1 MASQVRWPGDLLR
14 NRWVEGIPR
23 AIAECLV
30 TFVLLPSPPEEI
42 MSSVHVQEE
51 LVSSDGVAVQ
61 TRYGFVKGG
70 KASNGSNVFLEVPY
84 ALRPRRFEDPEP
96 LPSEYDYKFKKCIVE
111 SACLCS
117 FEDKVGLGAP
127 TENPFLQFGS
137 PHSLS
142 SQAQYVAAERS
153 EVWVNIG
160 YRLSAFGF
168 LASDKHSL
176 TGNYGFKDQ
185 WLALEWIKENI
196 GYFGGDPKNIQIT
209 GLSAGAHSVHQILHH
224 AANLPECIPAPFTSA
239 VLQSNAILMDPKS
252 PKEFRPQ
259 FEALCRALGLDPDAE
274 DVVQTLKDPAKVPW
288 NAITKVIEEEKLGP
302 YGTFRGCLS
311 SDWIKVSPGPMERQ
325 RDGSFAA
332 ALKEH
337 GVKFVVV
344 GEVIDEWYL
353 YSIAHPISSTD
364 DFVPNLERYFS
375 PQFVAEVMQFDRE
388 GEDVERRFGEL
399 LSLLQ
404 VHLPV
409 RILARDLV
417 AGGFP
422 VLRYQIR
429 WTPEQGRPLG
439 EHPRFWLYSEP
450 QTNRAVYVPGYVT
463 HGTDRP
469 LWALRLPSLTEKQQ
483 VIARKWL
490 DAIDEES
497 YKMEKGDWISQ
508 GADKMLVL
516 DADMTIRWEVEEAEA
531 RERYEEIA
539 RALRL

>member
-1 MASQVRWPGDLLR
+1 
-14 NRWVEGIPR
+14 
-23 AIAECLV
+23 
-30 TFVLLPSPPEEI
+30 

-111 SACLCS
+111 SAYGVQPLNDGQAAGLCS

-168 LASDKHSL
+168 LASDKHCL

-196 GYFGGDPKNIQIT
+196 GYFGGDPRNIQIT

-224 AANLPECIPAPFTSA
+224 AANLPKGIPAPFISA
-239 VLQSNAILMDPKS
+239 VLQSNAILTDPK
-252 PKEFRPQ
+252 PPEELRPQ
-259 FEALCRALGLDPDAE
+259 FEALCRALGLDPDAQ

-311 SDWIKVSPGPMERQ
+311 SDWIKISPGPMERQ

-353 YSIAHPISSTD
+353 YSIAHPISSTG

-375 PQFVAEVMQFDRE
+375 PQFVVEVMQFDRQ

-409 RILARDLV
+409 RILARDL
-417 AGGFP
+417 AASGFP

-429 WTPEQGRPLG
+429 WTPEQGRPL
-439 EHPRFWLYSEP
+439 
-450 QTNRAVYVPGYVT
+450 GYVT

-490 DAIDEES
+490 DTIDEGC
-497 YKMEKGDWISQ
+497 YKMEKGDWIAKEQ
-508 GADKMLVL
+508 TKCWCL
-516 DADMTIRWEVEEAEA
+516 TPT
-531 RERYEEIA
+531 
-539 RALRL
+539 